1 MGRVA
6 ASVEVPGPLA
16 DVEALWYDPAR
27 WPAWVDGFGHVVEV
41 GEAWP
46 AAGSRALWDTPHG
59 GRGRVVER
67 VVSHAAG
74 AGQECDVEDARLRG
88 RRRLAFAPAPGGAVT
103 VTVVLEYTLKADHA
117 LALGGGRPRG
127 PPPGRRRAAPDAR
140 PVRPRAGRG
149 CGVGAP
155 GQPLGSRRCS
165 SSRPRS
171 SAPASWAARSRR

>member
-6 ASVEVPGPLA
+6 AAVEVPGPLA

-27 WPAWVDGFGHVVEV
+27 WPAWVDAFGHVVEV
-41 GEAWP
+41 GDAWP

-88 RRRLAFAPAPGGAVT
+88 RRRLSFAPAPGGAVT
-103 VTVVLEYTLKADHA
+103 VTVVLEYALKADHA
-117 LALGGGRPRG
+117 LAWAVDALVV
-127 PPPGRRRAAPDAR
+127 RRRVAAEQRRTLAR
-140 PVRPRAGRG
+140 FARERVADVEWAR
-149 CGVGAP
+149 
-155 GQPLGSRRCS
+155 QDSR
-165 SSRPRS
+165 
-171 SAPASWAARSRR
+171 